1 MQSAFPPQRMRPPQ
15 PPPDGDIQRRDSAW
29 MQGVQNGDPESFR
42 ALIEEYK
49 GRVASSIA
57 RMTGAGVDPEELAH
71 EVFVRVW
78 KSAHRY
84 EPSAR
89 LSTWLFTIA
98 RNLVLN
104 EVRYKSR
111 HPTVSRD
118 ALLEENSHSAAEP
131 ATPSNSQPDAALQEA
146 ELQIAIDNALQ
157 SLPENQRTAIL
168 MRRYEAASYEEI
180 ASVLEVS
187 VSSVKSL
194 LFRGRTTLKE
204 LLADYLT

>member
-1 MQSAFPPQRMRPPQ
+1 MRGIQKGDQEAFR
-15 PPPDGDIQRRDSAW
+15 S
-29 MQGVQNGDPESFR
+29 
-42 ALIEEYK
+42 LIHAYK
-49 GRVASSIA
+49 DRVAANIA
-57 RMTGAGVDPEELAH
+57 RMTGPGTDPEELAH

-104 EVRYKSR
+104 EVRYKTR

-118 ALLEENSHSAAEP
+118 ALLEENSEGTHEP
-131 ATPSNSQPDAALQEA
+131 FSPANARPDAALAEA
-146 ELQIAIDNALQ
+146 ELQAAIENALQ
-157 SLPENQRTAIL
+157 RLPENQRTAIL
-168 MRRYEAASYEEI
+168 LRRFEDASYEEI
-180 ASVLEVS
+180 AAILEVS

-194 LFRGRTTLKE
+194 LFRGRTTLRE
-204 LLADYLT
+204 LLSEHLD

>member
-1 MQSAFPPQRMRPPQ
+1 MARAPITPDADVQS
-15 PPPDGDIQRRDSAW
+15 RDTAW
-29 MQGVQNGDPESFR
+29 MRGVQNGDPDAFR
-42 ALIEEYK
+42 SLIEEYK
-49 GRVASSIA
+49 GRVAASIA
-57 RMTGAGVDPEELAH
+57 RMAGPGTDPEELAH

-84 EPSAR
+84 EPTAR

-104 EVRYKSR
+104 EVRYKTR

-118 ALLEENSHSAAEP
+118 AMLQDGRESAVDPRASLSAQPDALLEE
-131 ATPSNSQPDAALQEA
+131 A
-146 ELQIAIDNALQ
+146 ELHAAIDKALQ

-168 MRRYEAASYEEI
+168 LRRFEDASYEEI
-180 ASVLEVS
+180 AGVLDVS

-194 LFRGRTTLKE
+194 LFRARASLKE
-204 LLADYLT
+204 LLAEHLR

>member
-1 MQSAFPPQRMRPPQ
+1 M
-15 PPPDGDIQRRDSAW
+15 PPPPPVPEGDLQARDTAW
-29 MQGVQNGDPESFR
+29 MRRIQAGDTEAFR

-49 GRVASSIA
+49 GRVAATVA

-104 EVRYKSR
+104 EFRYKAR
-111 HPTVSRD
+111 HPAFSRD
-118 ALLEENSHSAAEP
+118 AMLSDGHADAEGPPAA
-131 ATPSNSQPDAALQEA
+131 ASLQPDAALQQA
-146 ELQIAIDNALQ
+146 ELHAAIDRALQ
-157 SLPENQRTAIL
+157 RLPENQRTAIIL
-168 MRRYEAASYEEI
+168 RRYEDVSYEEI
-180 ASVLEVS
+180 ATILEVS

-194 LFRGRTTLKE
+194 LFRARATLRE
-204 LLADYLT
+204 ALAEHLD

>member
-1 MQSAFPPQRMRPPQ
+1 MR
-15 PPPDGDIQRRDSAW
+15 
-29 MQGVQNGDPESFR
+29 GVQNGDTEAFR
-42 ALIEEYK
+42 ALIEAYK
-49 GRVASSIA
+49 GRVAASIA

-118 ALLEENSHSAAEP
+118 ALLEENPHAAVEP
-131 ATPSNSQPDAALQEA
+131 STPSITQPDAALQEA
-146 ELQIAIDNALQ
+146 ELQAAIDNALQ
-157 SLPENQRTAIL
+157 CLPENQRTAIL

-204 LLADYLT
+204 LLADHLS

>member
-1 MQSAFPPQRMRPPQ
+1 M
-15 PPPDGDIQRRDSAW
+15 PPPPPVPEGDLQARDTAW
-29 MQGVQNGDPESFR
+29 MRRVQAGDTDAFR

-49 GRVASSIA
+49 GRVAANIA
-57 RMTGAGVDPEELAH
+57 RMAGAGIDPEELAH

-104 EVRYKSR
+104 EIRYKTR
-111 HPTVSRD
+111 HPAFSRD
-118 ALLEENSHSAAEP
+118 AMIAEGNPDAEGPPVAA
-131 ATPSNSQPDAALQEA
+131 SLQPDTALQEA
-146 ELQIAIDNALQ
+146 ELHAAIDRALQ
-157 SLPENQRTAIL
+157 TLPENQRIAIVL
-168 MRRYEAASYEEI
+168 RRYEGVSYEEI
-180 ASVLEVS
+180 AAILEVS

-194 LFRGRTTLKE
+194 LFRARATLRE
-204 LLADYLT
+204 ALSEHLE

>member
-1 MQSAFPPQRMRPPQ
+1 MRHPQ
-15 PPPDGDIQRRDSAW
+15 PPPDGDPPGRDLAW
-29 MQGVQNGDPESFR
+29 MRGVQNGDTEAFR
-42 ALIEEYK
+42 ALIEAYK
-49 GRVASSIA
+49 GRVAASIA

-118 ALLEENSHSAAEP
+118 ALLEENAHAAVEP
-131 ATPSNSQPDAALQEA
+131 STPSIAQPDAALQEA
-146 ELQIAIDNALQ
+146 ELQAAIDNALQ
-157 SLPENQRTAIL
+157 CLPENQRTAIL

-204 LLADYLT
+204 LLADHLS

>member
-1 MQSAFPPQRMRPPQ
+1 MR
-15 PPPDGDIQRRDSAW
+15 
-29 MQGVQNGDPESFR
+29 GVQNGDQEAFR
-42 ALIEEYK
+42 DLIQAYK
-49 GRVASSIA
+49 GRVAANIA
-57 RMTGAGVDPEELAH
+57 RMAGPGADPEELAH

-104 EVRYKSR
+104 EVRYKTR

-118 ALLEENSHSAAEP
+118 ALLTDNAEGAHDPSAP
-131 ATPSNSQPDAALQEA
+131 ASTRPDAALAEA
-146 ELQIAIDNALQ
+146 ELQAAIEDALQ
-157 SLPENQRTAIL
+157 RLPENQRTAIL
-168 MRRYEAASYEEI
+168 LRRFEDASYEEI
-180 ASVLEVS
+180 AAVLEVS

-194 LFRGRTTLKE
+194 LFRGRATLRE
-204 LLADYLT
+204 LLAEHLD

>member
-1 MQSAFPPQRMRPPQ
+1 MPPSQ
-15 PPPDGDIQRRDSAW
+15 PPSDGDLQHRDTAW
-29 MQGVQNGDPESFR
+29 MRGVQNGDEAAFR
-42 ALIEEYK
+42 ALIDAYK
-49 GRVASSIA
+49 PRVAAAVA
-57 RMTGAGVDPEELAH
+57 RMTGAGSGVDPEELAH

-104 EVRYKSR
+104 EVRYKTR

-118 ALLEENSHSAAEP
+118 ALLEDHAAPHADPASP
-131 ATPSNSQPDAALQEA
+131 ATARPDAVLAETELHAAIDRALQ
-146 ELQIAIDNALQ
+146 Q
-157 SLPENQRTAIL
+157 LPENQRTAIL
-168 MRRYEAASYEEI
+168 MRRYEDASYEEI
-180 ASVLEVS
+180 ALVLNAS

-194 LFRGRTTLKE
+194 LFRARAALRE
-204 LLADYLT
+204 LLAEHLD